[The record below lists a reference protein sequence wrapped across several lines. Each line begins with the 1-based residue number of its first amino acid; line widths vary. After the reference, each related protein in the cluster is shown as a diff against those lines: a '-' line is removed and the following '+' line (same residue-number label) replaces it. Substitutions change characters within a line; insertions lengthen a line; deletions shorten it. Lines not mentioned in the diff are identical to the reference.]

1 MALLSLHNAKD
12 STAFVLIKKEM
23 RSRDLLCQLDSE
35 NLTVTSKVCM
45 LIVYCLFFNTLSTLF
60 IDCIDCKSCHAQK
73 PTTSKKTIIYQ

>member
-35 NLTVTSKVCM
+35 NLTVTSKIQSLCP
-45 LIVYCLFFNTLSTLF
+45 FAKDSTAR
-60 IDCIDCKSCHAQK
+60 H
-73 PTTSKKTIIYQ
+73 